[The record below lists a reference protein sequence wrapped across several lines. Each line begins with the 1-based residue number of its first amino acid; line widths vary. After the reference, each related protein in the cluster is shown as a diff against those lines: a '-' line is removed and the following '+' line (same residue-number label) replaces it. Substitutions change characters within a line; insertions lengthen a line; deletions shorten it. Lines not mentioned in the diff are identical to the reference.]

1 MIARLRSDRAL
12 GALLLVTAGVA
23 AVAAWRWN
31 WFLDLQVYR
40 MGGSALTDGRLY
52 TARYPIADLPFTY
65 PPFAALVMTPLAVL
79 PWPLAAGLWAAVSAL
94 ALAIVVEVVRERC
107 APAEGWLRRTPLWVL
122 VAAMVPLQPVWS
134 TFSFG
139 QINLVL
145 MALVV
150 LDVLGPQR
158 RWSGVLVGVAA
169 GIKLTPLF
177 LIAFLVVIGRRRPAV
192 IAALSAAGTV
202 LGATVLLPRQS
213 WDYWT
218 VVLFDPG
225 RIGAPEY
232 AGNQSLAGL
241 LPRLLGHDAP
251 SSLWLAVAAPIGVI
265 ALLMARRVWR
275 QGDGGDG
282 LAQVLGLCVAA
293 IGMLLCS
300 PISWD
305 HHWVWLVPVLLGLLA
320 GGERRRLVTAAV
332 LIAVLASRA
341 IWWAPFRDGREFAWT
356 PWDQVS
362 GNAYV
367 WAGLV
372 VLAVAAV
379 QTSGRSSSSA
389 TQRAAE
395 SSRSSGSPPSS
406 MRSQA
411 S

>member
-1 MIARLRSDRAL
+1 MFARLRSDRAL
-12 GALLLVTAGVA
+12 AALLLLIAGVA
-23 AVAAWRWN
+23 VLAAWRWS

-40 MGGSALTDGRLY
+40 MGAAALVDGRLY
-52 TARYPIADLPFTY
+52 DARYPVADLPFTY

-79 PWPLAAGLWAAVSAL
+79 PWPLAAGLWAAVSGL
-94 ALAIVVEVVRERC
+94 ALAVVVDVVRERC
-107 APAEGWLRRTPLWVL
+107 APVGGWLDRVPLWGLVAVL
-122 VAAMVPLQPVWS
+122 VLLQPVWS

-150 LDVLGPQR
+150 VDVLGPRR
-158 RWSGVLVGVAA
+158 RWSGALVGIAA
-169 GIKLTPLF
+169 GIKLTPFF
-177 LIAFLVVIGRRRPAV
+177 LIAFLVVVGRRRPAAV
-192 IAALSAAGTV
+192 AAVSAAATV
-202 LGATVLLPRQS
+202 VGAAVLLPRQS
-213 WDYWT
+213 WQYWT
-218 VVLFDPG
+218 AVLVDPG

-251 SSLWLAVAAPIGVI
+251 SSLWLMVAAPIGVI
-265 ALLMARRVWR
+265 ALLIARRVWR
-275 QGDGGDG
+275 QGDGVPR
-282 LAQVLGLCVAA
+282 VLGLSIAA

-305 HHWVWLVPVLLGLLA
+305 HHWVWLVPVLLVLLA
-320 GGERRRLVTAAV
+320 DADRRRLVAASALVVV
-332 LIAVLASRA
+332 LVSRA
-341 IWWAPFRDGREFAWT
+341 IWWAPFRDGREFGWSAL
-356 PWDQVS
+356 DQVS

-367 WAGLV
+367 WLGLA
-372 VLAVAAV
+372 VLVVAAV